1 MAKLIHSKLELD
13 QSTFFWKNFLV
24 TTTVEFHH
32 KKKGSAMIKPK
43 DVFGKNEPS
52 CHISMKKNET
62 QTIIASFMSLG
73 YNRVPNNLYFP
84 L

>member
-1 MAKLIHSKLELD
+1 
-13 QSTFFWKNFLV
+13 
-24 TTTVEFHH
+24 
-32 KKKGSAMIKPK
+32 MIKPK

>member
-1 MAKLIHSKLELD
+1 LIKVP
-13 QSTFFWKNFLV
+13 FFGRNFASSD
-24 TTTVEFHH
+24 HNCGISPQ
-32 KKKGSAMIKPK
+32 KKGSAMIKAK
-43 DVFGKNEPS
+43 DVFGKNDPS
-52 CHISMKKNET
+52 CHISMKKNEI

>member
-1 MAKLIHSKLELD
+1 
-13 QSTFFWKNFLV
+13 V
-24 TTTVEFHH
+24 TTTVEFQH
-32 KKKGSAMIKPK
+32 KKKRSAMIKAK
-43 DVFGKNEPS
+43 DIFGKNDPS
-52 CHISMKKNET
+52 CHSSMKKNEI